1 MRVGLIGWRGM
12 VGSVL
17 LRRMQEERDFDL
29 MEACFFSTS
38 QAGTKYIAN
47 DGKEYLVANASDLL
61 ELSKMDVLVSC
72 QGGEYTKSILPALR
86 SRGWNGYWIDAA
98 STKRMDSDSIIILDP
113 INRKSIERG
122 LQDGVKNFIGG
133 NCSITLSLIGLGGV
147 FKEGLIDW
155 MSMMTYQAASGAGAA
170 NIRELLLQN
179 QTLVSGVSDELKN
192 KNGPILPILEKVGNT
207 YLADGFPKSE
217 FGAPL
222 AGSLIPW
229 IDSDLGNGSSRE
241 EWKGEVEANKILG
254 HAPGTVKVDGLCV
267 RVPVI
272 RSHSAAI
279 TMSLKREIPIAE
291 LESIISKGSEWVT
304 YVPNNKEESV
314 NKLSP
319 AYASGTLKISVGRL
333 KKLNLPGNIYSVMT
347 CGDQLLWGA
356 AEPLRRMLRILLD
369 GSVAN

>member
-1 MRVGLIGWRGM
+1 MKVGLIGWRGM

-17 LRRMQEERDFDL
+17 LRRMQEERDFDI
-29 MEACFFSTS
+29 MRASFFSTS
-38 QAGTKYIAN
+38 QVGKQYIAN
-47 DGKEYLVANASDLL
+47 DGKAYVVSDATDLL
-61 ELSKMDVLVSC
+61 ELSQMDVLLSC

-86 SRGWNGYWIDAA
+86 SRGWHGYWIDAA
-98 STKRMDSDSIIILDP
+98 STKRMDSDSIIVLDP
-113 INRKSIERG
+113 INRKAIEKG

-133 NCSITLSLIGLGGV
+133 NCSITLSLIGLAGV

-170 NIRELLLQN
+170 NVRELLLQN
-179 QTLVSGVSDELKN
+179 QALVSGVAGELGN
-192 KNGPILPILEKVGNT
+192 SNGPILPILEKVGNA
-207 YLADGFPKSE
+207 YLADGFPRAE
-217 FGAPL
+217 FGVPL

-254 HAPGTVKVDGLCV
+254 NLPGTVKVDGLCV

-279 TMSLKREIPIAE
+279 TMSLKSAIPIAE
-291 LESIISKGSEWVT
+291 LESIISNGSEWVT

-314 NKLSP
+314 SRLSP

-333 KKLNLPGNIYSVMT
+333 KKLNIPGNIYSVMT

-369 GSVAN
+369 RSAAN